1 MIYIQISMLED
12 CERLTTEKVQ
22 KTLEFCAYV
31 PNLNISTCQRNL
43 LKKTFQNE
51 AKIELITKGELVFP
65 PDFHQFNGCQKVPKI
80 KLHFRKQSASE
91 FEVIIDY

>member
-31 PNLNISTCQRNL
+31 PNLNISPCQRNL

-65 PDFHQFNGCQKVPKI
+65 PDLFNGCQKVPKI

-91 FEVIIDY
+91 FEAIIDY

>member
-1 MIYIQISMLED
+1 MS
-12 CERLTTEKVQ
+12 K
-22 KTLEFCAYV
+22 EFE
-31 PNLNISTCQRNL
+31 N
-43 LKKTFQNE
+43 KKTFQNE

-65 PDFHQFNGCQKVPKI
+65 PDLFNGCQKVPKI